1 MSTPAGPG
9 DGFDVVVSDDGTLT
23 VPAAELA
30 RHGVRPGTHVRL
42 VPAQRSP
49 RPRRLAGALADTVP
63 PAAVEQLIAGLD
75 ESKAERRAYYRES
88 ARDA

>member
-1 MSTPAGPG
+1 
-9 DGFDVVVSDDGTLT
+9 

-42 VPAQRSP
+42 IPEQRSP
-49 RPRRLAGALADTVP
+49 RRRRLASAQADTVP
-63 PAAVEQLIAGLD
+63 PAAVEQLIRGLD
-75 ESKAERRAYYRES
+75 ESKAERAAYYREP